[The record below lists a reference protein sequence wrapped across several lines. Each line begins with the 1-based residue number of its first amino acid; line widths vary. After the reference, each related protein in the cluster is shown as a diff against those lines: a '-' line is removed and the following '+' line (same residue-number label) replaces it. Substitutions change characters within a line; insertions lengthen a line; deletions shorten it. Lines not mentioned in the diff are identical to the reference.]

1 VRFWVILILLGALLL
16 LGIGSG
22 AVAHTSSPPN
32 ESIAAAGP
40 AGIDLIDAR
49 ASGLRLI
56 ARSEQAEA
64 TTWSP
69 NRDVLAF
76 ALRNRSEVDVYS
88 VRADG
93 TSLRLVSRNASS
105 PSWSP
110 DGGQLVVLR
119 ESCAQEPCSSTEEF
133 DTGNLFVV
141 DADGDNTRQLTFG
154 ADGLEAPVWSPDG
167 SWIAFLGADGIEL
180 VRPED
185 RKSHR
190 RLGIAPVTSDLS
202 WSPDGIWL
210 AFVDLDG
217 IYRVRPG
224 FEPQRLNGEEYAEHL
239 AWSPDGS
246 KIAFDYSLDEW
257 GWDVDVAVLD
267 VETGDRTNL
276 TKRPL
281 PDFAPAW
288 SSDGKQI
295 AFLHDTGS
303 ILWDCCGWGLNGDVW
318 VMNADGT
325 NLRPLVKGCYGPP
338 AWRSSNHGETG
349 EARLSA
355 ADSF

>member
-1 VRFWVILILLGALLL
+1 MRFWAILILLGALIL

-22 AVAHTSSPPN
+22 AVAHTFSPPN

-56 ARSEQAEA
+56 AKSEQAEA

-76 ALRNRSEVDVYS
+76 ALRNQSEVDVYS

-141 DADGDNTRQLTFG
+141 DADGGNTRQLTFG

-190 RLGIAPVTSDLS
+190 RLGIAPVAATRL
-202 WSPDGIWL
+202 
-210 AFVDLDG
+210 
-217 IYRVRPG
+217 RPG
-224 FEPQRLNGEEYAEHL
+224 VVVRWQADRLPPRHGLDPVGLLWLGAQRRRLGDERRRDESEAVGQGLLRAAGVALEQP
-239 AWSPDGS
+239 WRDRRGS
-246 KIAFDYSLDEW
+246 LI
-257 GWDVDVAVLD
+257 G
-267 VETGDRTNL
+267 R
-276 TKRPL
+276 
-281 PDFAPAW
+281 
-288 SSDGKQI
+288 
-295 AFLHDTGS
+295 
-303 ILWDCCGWGLNGDVW
+303 
-318 VMNADGT
+318 
-325 NLRPLVKGCYGPP
+325 
-338 AWRSSNHGETG
+338 
-349 EARLSA
+349 
-355 ADSF
+355 